1 METLRQQ
8 FEVKVGEKGEKVQ
21 QKLELK
27 QKLDR
32 MKLIDEKITKKRKAI
47 DELSQKIENL
57 PADERLQKLEKKRA
71 YLISTNNYL
80 TEKFENINKQVD
92 DLKLQAK
99 DMKESLEKSIKEKQ
113 GLRDDLVRELEELKR
128 GAGMLY

>member
-21 QKLELK
+21 QKLELE